1 MWYAILGIVV
11 IVGSVSSYIFG
22 KKSVKSV
29 QLSEDEA
36 IKKASGKAQ
45 DIIIEAEK
53 KAIQTK
59 NEVEA
64 SIRELR
70 GKVDEQEKQILQ
82 REKNLSE
89 RNRQLDDRESGITEE
104 EDRIKKRKEELKLLQ
119 ENLNRQL
126 EKVARMNQEEAKKAL
141 LKEIENDVKHLAA
154 KKIKSIL
161 NSAEVEARD
170 NAREILIRTME
181 NVATDFVSE
190 TTTTTIKIEDEK
202 LKGRIIGKEGR
213 NIRAFEQ
220 ATGVDVI
227 IDESPEHVG
236 ISCFDPLRREI
247 GVQVM
252 KQLIAD
258 GRIHPGRIEEI
269 VEKVKKE
276 ISEEIIKNGK
286 VLAEEA
292 GVIDIDPDLIKT
304 LGKMKY
310 RTSYGQSLMGH
321 TLEVMKIGEL
331 LANEVGADVNIV
343 KTACLLHDIG
353 KLLSQKISKPH
364 HHISGD
370 IARKYGFDE
379 KTVNAIESHHGDIE
393 AVSVEAV
400 IVHIA
405 DAISGARPGA
415 RKESYESYI
424 KRIQA
429 LEDLTMKIGKNKINE
444 VFAIH
449 AGREVRIIVK
459 PEEISD
465 EDSTL
470 LAHKIAREIE
480 KTQTYP
486 GTIQVTVIRE
496 TRALDTAR

>member
-1 MWYAILGIVV
+1 MWYIIIGVLSIGAV
-11 IVGSVSSYIFG
+11 IGGYFYG
-22 KKSVKSV
+22 KKGSKV
-29 QLSEDEA
+29 SEISEEEA
-36 IKKASGKAQ
+36 IKKASSKAQ

-53 KAIQTK
+53 KAIDIR

-64 SIRELR
+64 SIKELR
-70 GKVDEQEKQILQ
+70 NKIDEQEKQLLQ

-89 RNRQLDDRESGITEE
+89 RNRQIDQRENDISKTE
-104 EDRIKKRKEELKLLQ
+104 DAVKRQKEEIK
-119 ENLNRQL
+119 ETRANLNRQL
-126 EKVARMNQEEAKKAL
+126 EKIAKMNQEEAKKLL

-154 KKIKSIL
+154 KKIRSVL
-161 NSAEVEARD
+161 NKAEVEAHD
-170 NAREILIRTME
+170 QSREILVRVME

-190 TTTTTIKIEDEK
+190 TTTTTIKIEDDK
-202 LKGRIIGKEGR
+202 IKGRIIGKEGR

-258 GRIHPGRIEEI
+258 GRIHPGRIEEV

-286 VLAEEA
+286 ILVEEA
-292 GVIDIDPDLIKT
+292 DMVDMDPDLVKT
-304 LGKMKY
+304 LGKTKY
-310 RTSYGQSLMGH
+310 RTSYGQSLMEH

-331 LANEVGADVNIV
+331 LANELNADLTIV
-343 KTACLLHDIG
+343 KQACLLHDIG

-393 AVSVEAV
+393 ARSIEAV

-405 DAISGARPGA
+405 DAISGSRPGA

-424 KRIQA
+424 KRVKA
-429 LEDLTMKIGKNKINE
+429 LEDLALKIGKKKINE

-449 AGREVRIIVK
+449 AGRELRVIVR
-459 PEEISD
+459 PENISD
-465 EDSTL
+465 DETTL
-470 LAHKIAREIE
+470 LAHKIAKEIE

-486 GTIQVTVIRE
+486 GTVQVTVIRE
-496 TRALDTAR
+496 TRAIDTAR